1 VPVFAG
7 VMLGGFF
14 RVVLG
19 MQVVSVGHMSM
30 MPTLFVVARFVVL
43 GGFQVMLR
51 GMFMVLGGF
60 AMMISA
66 GL

>member
-1 VPVFAG
+1 
-7 VMLGGFF
+7 MLGGFF

-43 GGFQVMLR
+43 SSFQVMLR
-51 GMFMVLGGF
+51 GMFMVLGSF